1 MEIIV
6 PAVANAFRHLKDYNE
21 VMMARELYRFFD
33 NSADLMKPLRLVG
46 RVALKYIVALGE
58 YLEQNKMNEAFKV
71 FMGTIKKEK
80 TLKIF
85 GDQGIAEHANMERL
99 RMLSGPN
106 VKLSLNDISET
117 LRLLGGVIEDVS
129 KKATDRTKWIK
140 KKKLG
145 FTTDKHHIQPLHAKK
160 GKDVRQLSI
169 DNIWDITFNVK
180 SKGSSWP
187 MPALG
192 ELEEIRKAYRTI
204 YDGADYKRVTKKMSK
219 KDKDD
224 IFAAQRGRG
233 GEEGGVQDALPFKGS
248 RRMRDMAVQHPDT
261 GDVQFIDKKSFKDW
275 EKRGYR
281 LRPLSPDQKKYVM
294 TSPGDKNGWAI
305 RGMTLWKL
313 KEGSTVWA
321 MDRIF
326 GLPPGADISGTT
338 GDMMALLEVLINIL
352 YPPQGQRRVGV
363 IDENDITEIIEVLYL
378 FPFAAMVSLYHHTVL
393 EMALTLS
400 FNDPDINYQVGYY
413 TTLLPERVAKRNN
426 KTCRG
431 VYNILKKWENHPTN
445 LKVVYYTEDGSTWGA
460 VCSTEEDLKQ
470 YREIASVSK
479 HYNEFDKRRKKKTIS
494 LSDLRAMKLNV
505 EKPNKWDAFIA
516 DVIDNRIAMN
526 TVISEKTKVI

>member
-46 RVALKYIVALGE
+46 RAALKYIVALGE
-58 YLEQNKMNEAFKV
+58 YLEQNKMNEEFKV

-85 GDQGIAEHANMERL
+85 GDQGIAENANMERL
-99 RMLSGPN
+99 KMLSGPN

-160 GKDVRQLSI
+160 GKDIRQLSI

-204 YDGADYKRVTKKMSK
+204 YDGADYTRVTKKMSK
-219 KDKDD
+219 KDKGD

-233 GEEGGVQDALPFKGS
+233 GEEGGVRDALPFKGS

-261 GDVQFIDKKSFKDW
+261 KDVQFIDKRDLETW
-275 EKRGYR
+275 EKKGYR

-363 IDENDITEIIEVLYL
+363 IDEHDITDIIEVLYL

-400 FNDPDINYQVGYY
+400 FNDPDINYQV
-413 TTLLPERVAKRNN
+413 AKRNN
-426 KTCRG
+426 KTCRS

-505 EKPNKWDAFIA
+505 AKPDKWDAFIS
-516 DVIDNRIAMN
+516 DVIDKRIAMN
-526 TVISEKTKVI
+526 TVISEKTRVI